1 MTIPTAVSPGTLTPG
16 LYLVVD
22 LLAGTA
28 SPGTGVLRVALLASK
43 STAGTL
49 TNDTEVRA
57 GGGEATA
64 STAFGPGTLGHLAA
78 KRLYGRFPQAQVDFI
93 SPVPGAGT
101 ATINLTA
108 SGAPSQNTSVLVD
121 IHGREFE
128 VAWLVGTTAAQFATD
143 LIAQILLRTTDLA
156 VTAVTGGSGVVT
168 INSKV
173 AGRIGN
179 DVKVKAVLSKVATGT
194 EAIAGALVYTNLTG
208 GTTDPDCTNA
218 LAAIQGKE
226 YAYILPA
233 LSNTDATATGAL
245 SNVGRIVNH
254 IAARNTGRNAKLQQ
268 YVVGC
273 TSTISAAKAATVH
286 ANSGQNSGVGELI
299 VCVNARGLP
308 AELGAREV
316 GGWLQGLS
324 TDGAVNRIGEL
335 LDGFIGSG
343 DKIADNPTDAQ
354 SEDAL
359 GNGVSLVGYTAQG
372 LEYLIRAVTT
382 HSQDSAGG
390 PDRRLLDCQYVAGT
404 YIVGRDLRSALPAEF
419 PNAKITPDTEAGEDP
434 PPAGVIEERDIKA
447 FVIAR
452 LRFWQ
457 TQGVI
462 TKASLDASI
471 SDGSLI
477 VMVNA
482 SDPTQVDIVLPFKIV
497 PPLAKMGVVVQR
509 QPG

>member
-1 MTIPTAVSPGTLTPG
+1 MAIPQAVSPSVLTPG

-28 SPGTGVLRVALLASK
+28 SPSTGVLRVVLLASK
-43 STAGTL
+43 SSAGNL
-49 TNDTEVRA
+49 TNNTEVRA
-57 GGGEATA
+57 GGGEASA

-78 KRLYGRFPQAQVDFI
+78 KRLYGRYPQAQVDFV
-93 SPVPGAGT
+93 SPAPGAGT
-101 ATINLTA
+101 ATLNLTV
-108 SGAPSQNTSVLVD
+108 SGAPTQNTSILID
-121 IHGREFE
+121 IHGVEFE
-128 VAWLVGTTAAQFATD
+128 VAWLVGETAATIATR
-143 LIAQILLRTTDLA
+143 IISEILLRTNDLA
-156 VTAVTGGSGVVT
+156 VTAVTGGAGIATV
-168 INSKV
+168 NSKV
-173 AGRIGN
+173 AGNVGN
-179 DVKVKAVLSKVATGT
+179 DVKVKAVLSKTATGT
-194 EAIAGALVYTNLTG
+194 EAIAGALVYTALSG
-208 GTTDPDCTNA
+208 GTTDPDYTTA
-218 LAAIQGKE
+218 LASIQGKE
-226 YAYILPA
+226 YAYILPC

-254 IAARNTGRNAKLQQ
+254 INGRNTGRNAKLQQ

-273 TSTISAAKAATVH
+273 TSSIAAAKAATVH
-286 ANSGQNSGVGELI
+286 ANSGQNDEVGELI
-299 VCVNARGLP
+299 LCVNGRGLP
-308 AELGAREV
+308 GELAAREV
-316 GGWLQGLS
+316 GGWLLGLS

-335 LDGFIGSG
+335 LDGYTGSG

-359 GNGVSLVGYTAQG
+359 GNGVSLVGYTEQG

-404 YIVGRDLRSALPAEF
+404 YIVARDLRSALPAEF
-419 PNAKITPDTEAGEDP
+419 PNAKITPDTAPGEEP

-452 LRFWQ
+452 LRFWV

-471 SDGSLI
+471 ANGELI
-477 VMVNA
+477 VQVNA